1 MTFLLCCSTE
11 DGPVVKSL
19 RSAMRNAPTTRRK
32 VGLAIT
38 SRGMGGITGY
48 HSSVLIDDKDYVFSR
63 FGITTSTTLESH
75 GDNADTIFIGYSRYS
90 GDDLVTALKRHFK
103 RGTYDILRKNCNSFS
118 DCALYFLCGARLPWS
133 LSAAEKVGRA
143 ADDSLGI
150 VQALYGPSYAPN
162 RKARNFDLEV
172 VMVEIDSWASLG
184 SDDDDNRGVVVDLTS
199 DAASTCSTHVCSQ
212 GRCIIGKVVSA
223 PVFLR
228 STPVLLGSR

>member
-1 MTFLLCCSTE
+1 
-11 DGPVVKSL
+11 
-19 RSAMRNAPTTRRK
+19 MRNAPTTRRK

-48 HSSVLIDDKDYVFSR
+48 HTSVLIDDKEYVFSR

-75 GDNADTIFIGYSRYS
+75 GDNADTIFIGCSRYS

-118 DCALYFLCGARLPWS
+118 DCALYLLCGARLPWS
-133 LSAAEKVGRA
+133 LSVAEKVGRA

-172 VMVEIDSWASLG
+172 VMVEIDSWQEDLRAKVAGSSCLATVRRASLG
-184 SDDDDNRGVVVDLTS
+184 SDDDDNRGVVVDLIS
-199 DAASTCSTHVCSQ
+199 DAASTCSTQACSQ
-212 GRCIIGKVVSA
+212 GRCIVGKVVSA